1 MHFQHG
7 VFIEG
12 AQIQIQILGVKK
24 QLVGKTLGGCAN
36 LHTLCDERLTRGNQ
50 FGIWIE
56 SDVDSAG
63 GGGGGEW

>member
-12 AQIQIQILGVKK
+12 AQIQILAVKK
-24 QLVGKTLGGCAN
+24 QFVGKTLGGCAN

-56 SDVDSAG
+56 SDVGSAG
-63 GGGGGEW
+63 GGGEL